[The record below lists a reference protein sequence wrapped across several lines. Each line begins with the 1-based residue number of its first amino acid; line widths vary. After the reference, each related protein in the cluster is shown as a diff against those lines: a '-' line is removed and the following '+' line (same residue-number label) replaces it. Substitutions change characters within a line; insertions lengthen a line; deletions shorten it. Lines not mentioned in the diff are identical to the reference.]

1 MTIPIVGTG
10 GSFNS
15 QYYYNE
21 APQYILTPENLLE
34 MRHSMVVERM
44 NEIHQMNPAIELS
57 EAGQSVEGRS
67 IQMFSFGRG
76 KIKLLL
82 WSQMHGDE
90 PIATA
95 ALLAI
100 FNFFAQ
106 NFDSPLVQQLY
117 RQLQIHALV
126 MLNPDGAERL
136 QRRNSQGI
144 DVNRDARKLQTAE
157 GQILKRMKDEIRPD
171 FGFNLHEMRGRETV
185 GESGKILT
193 IALMAPPFNAAN
205 DNSPAR
211 NRAKKLTV
219 IINNALEPLIKG
231 HIARY
236 KADYMPRAFGDIFQN
251 CGISTILLESGL
263 PSNEDP
269 QQLLRLDFVSFLA
282 AFCAISDRSVDE
294 VDEQAYEQIPLE
306 GMELFDLLIKN
317 VWIVNGRRIPPFRA
331 DIGINI
337 ELRWENDRIIT
348 KSIIEDVGDLSIT
361 SGRKVL
367 EGKGLLVTP
376 GFIVKVDSD
385 ERPEDLL
392 KKGITTPV
400 FPSADE
406 LSENIKSLPAQGVLS
421 FENLSS
427 YTREPA
433 KTLRLTGKGVIDK
446 EMIADLLIF
455 QWGNS
460 DTISLQQLKYVIK
473 NGQVVRIIQ

>member
-1 MTIPIVGTG
+1 MTRSMVDTG
-10 GSFNS
+10 ESFDS
-15 QYYYNE
+15 QYFYDE
-21 APQYILTPENLLE
+21 SLQYILTPENL
-34 MRHSMVVERM
+34 MDMQHSMVVEKM

-57 EAGQSVEGRS
+57 EVGHSGEGRS

-90 PIATA
+90 PTATA

-106 NFDSPLVQQLY
+106 NFDSSLVQKLY
-117 RQLQIHALV
+117 RQLQINALV

-136 QRRNSQGI
+136 LRRNSQGI
-144 DVNRDARKLQTAE
+144 DINRDARNLQTAE
-157 GQILKRMKDEIRPD
+157 GQILKKIKDEIHPD

-185 GESGKILT
+185 GDSGKILT

-205 DNSPAR
+205 DSSPAR
-211 NRAKKLTV
+211 FRAKKLT
-219 IINNALEPLIKG
+219 IIIKDALEPLISG

-269 QQLLRLDFVSFLA
+269 HQLLRLDFVSFLA
-282 AFCAISDRSVDE
+282 AFCAISDGSVDKA
-294 VDEQAYEQIPLE
+294 DEQIYEKIPLE
-306 GMELFDLLIKN
+306 GADLFDLLIKN
-317 VWIVNGRRIPPFRA
+317 IRIFNGRRIPPFRA

-337 ELRWENDRIIT
+337 ELRKENDQIIT
-348 KSIIEDVGDLSIT
+348 ESIIEDIGDLSIT

-367 EGKGLLVTP
+367 EGNGLLVTP

-385 ERPEDLL
+385 ENPEDLL
-392 KKGITTPV
+392 KKGITAPV
-400 FPSADE
+400 YPSARDLPE
-406 LSENIKSLPAQGVLS
+406 SIKSLPAQGKLRL
-421 FENLSS
+421 ENLCS
-427 YTREPA
+427 YTLQPA
-433 KTLRLTGKGVIDK
+433 KILQLPGRGVIDK
-446 EMIADLLIF
+446 DMIADLLVF
-455 QWGNS
+455 PWENS
-460 DTISLQQLKYVIK
+460 DTISLNQLKYVIR
-473 NGQVVRIIQ
+473 NGKVVNIS